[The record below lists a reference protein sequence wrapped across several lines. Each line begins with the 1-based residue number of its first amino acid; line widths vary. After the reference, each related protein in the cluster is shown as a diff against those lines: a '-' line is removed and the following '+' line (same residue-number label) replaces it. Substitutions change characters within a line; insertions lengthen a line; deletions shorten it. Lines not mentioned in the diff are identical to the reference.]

1 MKRLLIAFT
10 AFSLA
15 GCQTVQ
21 KAPMEAAPM
30 ETSSAEVQAMPS
42 STVQIIDATKEVTFL
57 DLSGF
62 DEDLSMNLGDRNKN
76 VVVVAPAKFS
86 LNNIPERLEKWLS
99 AVKDSGGKVQ
109 AKEEKTTVATRGIL
123 GALIDLTVSAVKAKK
138 GLDQL
143 ETAENY
149 NVLLTY
155 DKQTGQ
161 VKDVLFY
168 HR

>member
-1 MKRLLIAFT
+1 MKYLIIALAT
-10 AFSLA
+10 FSLA
-15 GCQTVQ
+15 SCQNMQT
-21 KAPMEAAPM
+21 APM
-30 ETSSAEVQAMPS
+30 ETTQAEVTSMSAETTQVK
-42 STVQIIDATKEVTFL
+42 DATKEVTFL

-62 DEDLSMNLGDRNKN
+62 DEDMSMNLGERNKN

-86 LNNIPERLEKWLS
+86 LNAIPERLEKWLS

-143 ETAENY
+143 ATAENY